1 MKFLN
6 DIDQLIKTAVNEAL
20 DNERA
25 VQVYQ
30 SSVIDKQKLRAKEK
44 SKVEDVEEA
53 EDEDDAGKKDKSSN
67 EEPKK
72 LKGDGSAISKEKLQ
86 KLKKDNSPDEDETSS
101 ETPGT
106 STSKKM
112 HDPDAEQL
120 KSPDFKSIAQNINL
134 LRGGKSL
141 KDPDVK
147 QNLKAYIDKLGN
159 EEKRDVLVYL
169 NSLAQ
174 VMAGVKQGANAA
186 APSSVSAPKQT
197 DSKVVSTPSK
207 QKNKTGAIIV
217 GA

>member
-1 MKFLN
+1 
-6 DIDQLIKTAVNEAL
+6 
-20 DNERA
+20 
-25 VQVYQ
+25 
-30 SSVIDKQKLRAKEK
+30 
-44 SKVEDVEEA
+44 
-53 EDEDDAGKKDKSSN
+53 
-67 EEPKK
+67 
-72 LKGDGSAISKEKLQ
+72 
-86 KLKKDNSPDEDETSS
+86 
-101 ETPGT
+101 
-106 STSKKM
+106 M

-159 EEKRDVLVYL
+159 DEKRDVLVYL

-197 DSKVVSTPSK
+197 DSKVV
-207 QKNKTGAIIV
+207 
-217 GA
+217 